1 MDQSTG
7 TLTTAETNPTQHA
20 MIIVWGHFARTIGV
34 LEQLAQVPIAQKSVI
49 RAPYEKLVE
58 LLLGLLTGIEY
69 LTDLS
74 EGAAPLVQDAEVAAA
89 WKLHRLADASGVS
102 RTLAAC
108 DEQTVAVLER
118 VLDGVGQPFLDR
130 AVGELRQRQTT
141 LVLDADLTGRPVSST
156 SQTFPG
162 AAFGYM
168 AGEVRLGYQL
178 AEICLQTALFG
189 RQWLSA
195 QHHPGDT
202 VSAPCLLDLVQA
214 AERRLGCHPRR
225 RTELIQQRIQACEQA
240 IQTVLQQTTCAN
252 ERVMRLAARIERLR
266 EQIQSA
272 EARIQTLRTQPASHR
287 QAGPYSQLNRLSKQ
301 QTGWQAAWTR
311 AQAQLTQAAAVAER
325 QRQRLVAEAQ
335 TYQAERQRLQARY
348 ECFCAENA
356 AQPDAPRY
364 KIRLD
369 AGFTTGANL
378 TELIELGYD
387 IDTKSA
393 NPAVVQALQN
403 RVTDATPWT
412 TVGKN
417 AEMVS
422 WPSYQIHG
430 CPYPLRVG
438 LERFHTPKGLL
449 HAVLIRYQ
457 DAPLVAEPDLPQWF
471 HDYNGRQT
479 IEAGNKEEKTTFK
492 VQHLMSRSAAGI
504 RIQALLTVFAANFVR
519 WADEWIRPR
528 IEQSTR
534 RFDAILSSPKHL
546 VRIAANSPAIIERG
560 AGRERVCFS
569 HLSSF
574 AGVVI
579 ALSGTGGRQLSL
591 FANDHFS
598 SA

>member
-1 MDQSTG
+1 MDESTG
-7 TLTTAETNPTQHA
+7 TLTTDEMNPTQHA
-20 MIIVWGHFARTIGV
+20 MVIVWGHFARTIG
-34 LEQLAQVPIAQKSVI
+34 LLAQLAQVPIAQKAVI
-49 RAPYEKLVE
+49 RAPHEKLVE

-74 EGAAPLVQDAEVAAA
+74 EGAAPLVQDTEVATA
-89 WKLHRLADASGVS
+89 WQLHRLADASGVS

-108 DEQTVAVLER
+108 TEQTVAVLER
-118 VLDGVGQPFLDR
+118 VLDAVGQPFLGR
-130 AVGELRQRQTT
+130 AVDDLRQRQAT

-168 AGEVRLGYQL
+168 DGEVRLGYQL
-178 AEICLQTALFG
+178 AEICLQTTLFG

-195 QHHPGDT
+195 QHHPGNT
-202 VSAPCLLDLVQA
+202 VSAPCLLDLVHA

-225 RTELIQQRIQACEQA
+225 RTELIQQRIQACAQA
-240 IQTVLQQTTCAN
+240 IQVVLQQTTRAD
-252 ERVMRLAARIERLR
+252 ERVIRLGARIERLSA
-266 EQIQSA
+266 QMQAA
-272 EARIQTLRTQPASHR
+272 EAQIETLRTQPAARR
-287 QAGPYSQLNRLSKQ
+287 QAGPNSQLNRLIKQ
-301 QTGWQAAWTR
+301 QTGWAAQRTR

-325 QRQRLVAEAQ
+325 HRQRLVAEAH
-335 TYQAERQRLQARY
+335 TYELERQRLQARY
-348 ECFCAENA
+348 ERFCAENA
-356 AQPDAPRY
+356 AQPHAPRC

-393 NPAVVQALQN
+393 NPAVVQALRD
-403 RVTDATPWT
+403 RVTDETPWT
-412 TVGKN
+412 VVGKN

-422 WPSYQIHG
+422 WPGYQIHD
-430 CPYPLRVG
+430 CPYPLLMG
-438 LERFHTPKGLL
+438 LERFHTPKGVL

-457 DAPLVAEPDLPQWF
+457 DDPPAPDLDLTQWF

-534 RFDAILSSPKHL
+534 RFDGVLSSPKRL
-546 VRIAANSPAIIERG
+546 VRIAANSSAIIERG
-560 AGRERVCFS
+560 AGRERVRFS

-579 ALSGTGGRQLSL
+579 ALSDTSGRQLSL